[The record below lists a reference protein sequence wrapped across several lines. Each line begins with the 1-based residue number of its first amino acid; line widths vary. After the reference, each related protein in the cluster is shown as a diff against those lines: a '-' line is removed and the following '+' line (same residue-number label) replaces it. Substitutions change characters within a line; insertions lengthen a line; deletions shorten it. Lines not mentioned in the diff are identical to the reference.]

1 MAIAKRDEKKELF
14 WQRMLG
20 QQAGSGQ
27 SIRTWC
33 RQQGLS
39 EARFYWWR
47 RKLGGR
53 EFLGDRSR
61 RANTPDLR
69 RKRPDTKPARLA
81 GKSSRTEFV
90 PVHVTR
96 DATPNSDGRIEI
108 VLADGRCIRVTGMV
122 DMQMLTQVLELLECR
137 AC

>member
-20 QQAGSGQ
+20 QQARSGQ
-27 SIRTWC
+27 SVRTWC

-47 RKLGGR
+47 RKLGKG
-53 EFLGDRSR
+53 EALGDQSR
-61 RANTPDLR
+61 RGNPPNLR
-69 RKRPDTKPARLA
+69 RNRPDTKPARLA
-81 GKSSRTEFV
+81 GKASRTGFV
-90 PVHVTR
+90 PVHITR
-96 DATPNSDGRIEI
+96 DAATNGDGQIEI
-108 VLADGRCIRVTGMV
+108 MLADGGCIRVTGMV
-122 DMQMLTQVLELLECR
+122 DLQMLTQVLELLECR